1 MAKSIY
7 LEKAMLSDELM
18 LAVEVSGYKQQW
30 DEIIRYLSETYV
42 DFSQEWKYYGKAWGW
57 TLIDVYK
64 RQTYMSW

>member
-42 DFSQEWKYYGKAWGW
+42 DFRRNGNIMVRHGDG
-57 TLIDVYK
+57 L
-64 RQTYMSW
+64 

>member
-30 DEIIRYLSETYV
+30 DEIIPVSIRNLM
-42 DFSQEWKYYGKAWGW
+42 
-57 TLIDVYK
+57 LIFRRNGNIMVRHGDGP
-64 RQTYMSW
+64 